1 MVKRITEIYVLFLQN
16 CLIFEEAIRSLEKDK
31 LHLSYLMLCVNCKK
45 KKKTLIQWKNDSFFG
60 KKTALQQK
68 KMSPEMSNQIKQD
81 FLNFLSRTITY
92 LESNFDFTN
101 LHSL

>member
-45 KKKTLIQWKNDSFFG
+45 KKPSYSEKMTHFLERRLLYNR
-60 KKTALQQK
+60 KKCHQK
-68 KMSPEMSNQIKQD
+68 
-81 FLNFLSRTITY
+81 
-92 LESNFDFTN
+92 
-101 LHSL
+101 